1 MTVSHSSIFKPFP
14 LALILVFTI
23 LTISFDAASAQEWQA
38 GVASTLTTPQEPLW
52 LAGYGGKKQPA
63 QGKVSDLY
71 TKALV
76 LRDPQGNRA
85 VIATCDIIGYFYEF
99 TEAVTKEVARRYDI
113 PREAILLNAS
123 HTHCGPEIRAGKGA
137 FTGMPEEYQAKV
149 GPYALW
155 LQERMVETIGK
166 ALQDLKP
173 AQITF
178 SSVNPT
184 PFAVC
189 RRVPTDK
196 GIVYRSTPSSYY
208 TGGPRDDTV
217 PVLRVAAPDGKIR
230 AVLFG
235 YACHPITLSFDYYC
249 ADYPGYAQQYIQE
262 AVPGAVAMFVQGCGG
277 QLVPN
282 ARFQVEYAQGHGR
295 SLADA
300 VKKALDGTQTPV
312 TGPLR
317 CGYQETTL
325 EFQPLPERKVLE
337 EIAQTGKSPGHEK
350 ISSLISKDKAAYLLQ
365 QLDRKQPIPMTVP
378 CPVQAISFGKE
389 LLLIGIGGETLV
401 DYAVA
406 LKGEYK
412 DRFTWVAG
420 YCNYVFGY
428 LPSRKV
434 VQEGEYEG
442 GRAFNGTV
450 FPGPFQEDV
459 EDRVLGAARSAVKKV
474 SH

>member
-1 MTVSHSSIFKPFP
+1 MRCVLIIVV
-14 LALILVFTI
+14 LAVIARAPGFG
-23 LTISFDAASAQEWQA
+23 AASAQEWQA
-38 GVASTLTTPQEPLW
+38 GVASTLITPSEPLW

-63 QGKVSDLY
+63 QGTVSDLY

-85 VIATCDIIGYFYEF
+85 VIVTCDIIGFFYEF
-99 TEAVTKEVARRYDI
+99 TDAVTKEVAKRYKF
-113 PREAILLNAS
+113 PREAVLLNAS
-123 HTHCGPEIRAGKGA
+123 HTHCGPEIREGKGA
-137 FTGMPEEYQAKV
+137 FTGMPPEYQAKV
-149 GPYALW
+149 GPYARW
-155 LQERMVETIGK
+155 LQERIVETVGK

-173 AQITF
+173 AHLTF

-189 RRVPTDK
+189 RRVPTEK

-217 PVLRVAAPDGKIR
+217 PVLRVAVPDGKTR

-262 AVPGAVAMFVQGCGG
+262 AVPGAVAMFMQGCGG

-300 VKKALDGTQTPV
+300 VKKALDGKHTPV

-317 CGYQETTL
+317 CGYRETTL
-325 EFQPLPERKVLE
+325 RFQPLPERKALE
-337 EIAQTGKSPGHEK
+337 EIAQTGSSPGHEK
-350 ISSLISKDKAAYLLQ
+350 IASLISKDKAAYLLQ
-365 QLDRKQPIPMTVP
+365 QLDKKQPIPMTVQ
-378 CPVQAISFGKE
+378 CPVQAISFGRE
-389 LLLIGIGGETLV
+389 LLLVGIGGETLV

-406 LKGEYK
+406 LKAEYK

-420 YCNYVFGY
+420 YSNYVFGY
-428 LPSRKV
+428 LPSRQV
-434 VQEGEYEG
+434 VREGEYEG

-450 FPGPFQEDV
+450 FPGPFEEDV
-459 EDRVLGAARSAVKKV
+459 EDRVLGAAREAVKKV
-474 SH
+474 SN